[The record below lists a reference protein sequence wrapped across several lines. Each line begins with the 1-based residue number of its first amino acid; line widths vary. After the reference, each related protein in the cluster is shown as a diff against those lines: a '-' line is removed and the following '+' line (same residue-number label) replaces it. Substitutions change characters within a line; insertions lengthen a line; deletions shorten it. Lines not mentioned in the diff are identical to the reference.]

1 MKLSTGLRNYMLSNQ
16 SLKDALDDGIISI
29 YAGPPP
35 ATADA
40 ALDIGGDHTLLCVI
54 TDNDQGIGAG
64 QGIDFDTAAVDGV
77 LSKAPAQVWSGTNV
91 DTGVATFFRYT
102 AQADDGTLSTSQ
114 VRIQGTVAE
123 GGGDMNMASTSLAD
137 TVLQP
142 IDFFSVALPTL

>member
-54 TDNDQGIGAG
+54 TDND